1 MPKNGPEWRAIRSG
15 HHPKLENLKNYSN
28 SLKSI
33 IKAMLSTKPEQR
45 PSASDLLDNSLQS
58 ELELELRWEKTQ
70 NEQLKKKI
78 REYEQHLKIKRKN
91 SF

>member
-15 HHPKLENLKNYSN
+15 HLPRLENLRDYSN

-33 IKAMLSTKPEQR
+33 IKMMLSPNPDQR
-45 PSASDLLDNSLQS
+45 PSAQDLLENSLQS
-58 ELELELRWEKTQ
+58 ELELELRWEKAQ
-70 NEQLKKKI
+70 NLQLKKKI
-78 REYEQHLKIKRKN
+78 KEYEQKLRIHRKN